1 MRYFE
6 ASARYLSFTHAPM
19 ELNVTQSAVSRQIR
33 QLEDCLGFEL
43 FVRLHRQLQ
52 LTNEGNELAMLLS
65 SQFGELNRVI
75 HQLTPSQQHELNIRV
90 ERSMAVC

>member
-1 MRYFE
+1 
-6 ASARYLSFTHAPM
+6 M